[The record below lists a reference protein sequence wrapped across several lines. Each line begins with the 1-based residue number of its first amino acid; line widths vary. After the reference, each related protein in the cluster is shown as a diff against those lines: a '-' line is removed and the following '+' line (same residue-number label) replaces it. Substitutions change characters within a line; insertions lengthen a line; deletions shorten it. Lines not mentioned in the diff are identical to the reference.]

1 MANDKQTQAPRAIP
15 RPATRGPRMTK
26 NELQFADILSEQK
39 KEMDTLPSFGDAFR
53 RRNQELDELGTGGF
67 TLA

>member
-1 MANDKQTQAPRAIP
+1 
-15 RPATRGPRMTK
+15 MTK